1 MLVPCPGI
9 EPEPPALKAHS
20 SNHGTSREVPCQL
33 VLKERSAVKSESG
46 EHISQ

>member
-9 EPEPPALKAHS
+9 EPEPPALKAHG

-33 VLKERSAVKSESG
+33 VLKERSAVKLESG